1 MKQANL
7 TEREMLK
14 TFNCGYGMVLI
25 IDNDDLQE
33 VSKTL
38 NKLNQKFKI
47 IGKVKS
53 TSGDPEVQV
62 V

>member
-1 MKQANL
+1 
-7 TEREMLK
+7 MLK